1 VPLMRTVTE
10 APVYHTIKRVFYV
23 NPQFSRLPIST
34 REITQQLKTL
44 FVWFFFL
51 LEDIGLI
58 ASTHTAAYKH
68 LLLQSQG
75 I

>member
-1 VPLMRTVTE
+1 MRTVTE

-44 FVWFFFL
+44 FVWF
-51 LEDIGLI
+51 LI